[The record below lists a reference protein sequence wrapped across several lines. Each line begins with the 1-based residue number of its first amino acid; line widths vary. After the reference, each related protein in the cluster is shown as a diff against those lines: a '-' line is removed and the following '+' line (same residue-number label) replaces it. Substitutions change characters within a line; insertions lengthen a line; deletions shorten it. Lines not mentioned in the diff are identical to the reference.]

1 MGSVRV
7 LVADSN
13 EITRKSLCAFIREQ
27 RGWEVVAEASDGRE
41 AVAITKRL
49 KPDVAILDLSM
60 PSLNGLDAARHIAK
74 NGSQTKVLVLALRYV
89 DLLVRQALEM
99 GAYGYL
105 LRSDT
110 AQDLISAVETLSK
123 GRRFFTKAAEN
134 HVLNAYLGTDPKKTV
149 AANDGLP
156 RLLTG
161 RQREIVQM
169 IAEGCS
175 SKQVAGALQISVK
188 TAETHRAN
196 VMRKLE
202 CHAVADLVRYAIRNH
217 IIEA

>member
-1 MGSVRV
+1 MGTVRV

-13 EITRKSLCAFIREQ
+13 EITRKSLCALIREQ

-41 AVAITKRL
+41 AVAISKRL

-60 PSLNGLDAARHIAK
+60 PSLNGLDATRHIAK
-74 NGSQTKVLVLALRYV
+74 NGSQTKVLVLAMRYV

-110 AQDLISAVETLSK
+110 AQDLISAVETLSR
-123 GRRFFTKAAEN
+123 GRRFLTKAAEN
-134 HVLNAYLGTDPKKTV
+134 HVLNAFLGTNSGKTGT
-149 AANDGLP
+149 ASGLP

-161 RQREIVQM
+161 RQREIVQL

-175 SKQVAGALQISVK
+175 SKQVAAALQISVK

>member
-1 MGSVRV
+1 MGTVRV

-13 EITRKSLCAFIREQ
+13 EITRKSLCAFMREQ

-60 PSLNGLDAARHIAK
+60 PSLNGLDATRHITK
-74 NGSQTKVLVLALRYV
+74 SGSQTKVLVLAMHYV
-89 DLLVRQALEM
+89 DLLIRQALEM

-123 GRRFFTKAAEN
+123 GKRFFTTTAEN
-134 HVLNAYLGTDPKKTV
+134 HVLSGYLGTTSRKTG
-149 AANDGLP
+149 AASGGLP
-156 RLLTG
+156 LLLTS
-161 RQREIVQM
+161 RQREIVQL
-169 IAEGCS
+169 IAEGRS
-175 SKQVAGALQISVK
+175 SKQVAVALQISVK

-202 CHAVADLVRYAIRNH
+202 CHTVADLVRYAIRNH